1 MKTEINEMAAY
12 DFGNLNYEGNVKD
25 NCFGTC
31 DCNDSAGQCDCN
43 CDCDSD
49 DCDCNDFCDND
60 E

>member
-1 MKTEINEMAAY
+1 MKSETSEMLAY

-31 DCNDSAGQCDCN
+31 DCNDGLCDCN
-43 CDCDSD
+43 CDCDSN

-60 E
+60 D

>member
-1 MKTEINEMAAY
+1 METNAKEMVAY

-31 DCNDSAGQCDCN
+31 DCN

-49 DCDCNDFCDND
+49 DCDCNDYCDND